1 MYYEA
6 EEFQCKSNT
15 GRECPLETIGIGP
28 DCLCIRANHTFYD
41 MFWSCY
47 ADGTSFG
54 GAFAGPQYCPDKGQ
68 KYPQC
73 SGIDPN
79 ALKSLIG

>member
-6 EEFQCKSNT
+6 EEFQCKSNI
-15 GRECPLETIGIGP
+15 GRKCPPASIGIGP
-28 DCLCIRANHTFYD
+28 DCLCVDQDTTF
-41 MFWSCY
+41 FEGLWGCY
-47 ADGTSFG
+47 GSGVSYAY
-54 GAFAGPQYCPDKGQ
+54 APPVACPDRGQ